1 MNNNITPTKNDYY
14 NVPSSPVF
22 NQTKS
27 VEDSASNKIQSE
39 ISTHEKNA
47 TNISNEI
54 SCDKLEQTHDNKQK
68 KYMLYSE
75 KSKKNNSRDKISIK
89 KNILSYAKC
98 LESLNKTERQ
108 SRMKAKQLLSQGLQT
123 FSAIENIEQ
132 TSQSKEL
139 TLSSSLTD
147 SELITANDLLQD
159 FETKAIDFSQWT
171 GNTEF
176 MHTSPKSCIFQEQTN
191 NEKNNISKK
200 NCAELNLGIL
210 ENEADL
216 ADFNGFELQE
226 KLSDFALKKHIF
238 TLLPYTK
245 TRNCF
250 SENSGIKN
258 KSTLLINPSKNE
270 QINQLEPDECIDK
283 FTGLDKIEND
293 TANLL
298 SLKIFNNICLK
309 RKISKESDQI
319 TNSASLENH
328 KSSEHGN
335 ITESDAD
342 NISVNSNKLFEF
354 KESLAD
360 GSDIGLGI
368 NNSGFVGFQSA
379 SGKHIKIS
387 KKALTKSKKLFED
400 NDSSD
405 NIIPIS
411 SEQVCLSNEQSSG
424 YLQSANDKNISDPE
438 DFSKNSSN
446 EGKKKY
452 IPENNEIPANSNE
465 FRIQS
470 VNMMAK
476 FGKTIPI
483 SQNALEKSRK
493 LFEDDEISAKDENST
508 KDRDKICPFVGFHT
522 GSGKQIPISQNA
534 LTKCR
539 KLFEDNEV
547 ADKEYE
553 NCTKE
558 ANRDKISSFVGF
570 QSGSGKQIPISQNA
584 LAKSRKLFEDSE
596 ISDKEYEN
604 FTKEANGD
612 KLLVLFQ
619 SDSGQKI
626 QISQNALE
634 KSRKLFPDNDISD
647 KGENY
652 TKEVNKDKISHF
664 VGFQSGSGKQIPIS
678 QSALEKS
685 KTLFQDNEISDEEY
699 ANCTK
704 EVDRDKICTFIGFQ
718 SGSGKTIP
726 ISQNAL
732 KKSRMHLQDK
742 EFSDKDKNCTKG
754 EDRAKNCPF
763 IGFQS
768 ASGKK
773 IQISQNALEKSRKL
787 FLDDELSDEGENC
800 FQSSDEANWNKIS
813 PYVGF
818 QSGSGKKIPISQN
831 ALEKSRKLFQD
842 NEISDNE
849 YENCTKGPNRDN
861 NCPFIGFQSGSG
873 KKIQISQNALEKSR
887 KLFQDDDLLDK
898 CENYTKE
905 VNKDK
910 IVTFVG
916 FQSGS
921 GKQIPISQSA
931 LEKSERLFQDN
942 EISDKEYETCTKE
955 VDGVKI
961 STFMGFQSGSGKQ
974 ISISQSALE
983 KSRKLF
989 QDDEFSDK
997 GESCTKE
1004 VDRRKISTFMGFQ
1017 SGSGKKIQISQN
1029 ALEKS
1034 RKLFQDNELSDKCE
1048 NYTKEINMDKIYPF
1062 VGFQSGS
1069 GKQIPISQSALE
1081 KSKRLLQ
1088 DNEIQIK
1095 NMKIVLKN
1103 GKTIPISQSALE
1115 KSKKLFEDN
1124 EILDKDL
1131 ENSTKEVDR
1140 GKNSSIKGFQSG
1152 SGKQI
1157 PISQSALEKSRI
1169 FQDDEFSDKGE
1180 SCTKEVDREKISS
1193 FKGFQSGS
1201 GKQIPISENALEK
1214 SRKLF
1219 QDDEISDE
1227 GENYTKELNRDK
1239 IGTFVGFQSGND
1251 DSQKY
1256 LEKTSILLDGYEI
1269 SAKDS
1274 KSYPEDA
1281 DVNLNLGLKT
1291 NRKLFETDISTSK
1304 KYYFIR
1310 KNKARDITDKEH
1322 IESKVIWK
1330 FNNISSSSNNEFHDG
1345 KIQQDT
1351 DLYYKQPLSPILMK
1365 KPISV
1370 NKAPKSDDNVSIS
1383 QEIKESTSALM
1394 ADEMSF
1400 IDDSIFKGSI
1410 VTSPSSFLNDVSN
1423 TLQPVLIN
1431 ADATQNEL
1439 QIQQCTTFNK
1449 NLGAR
1454 DLFKKKPE
1462 DKTKERNLNNQIN
1475 KSTEALQ
1482 SKFKIPLK
1490 PGLNKVV
1497 DNSLKRRAVDMDLD
1511 YSVPFAKK
1519 NKEVEFENNS
1529 IDIEMILFN
1538 TQIISKIDERI
1549 VSEDVCTMR
1558 NMSYEK
1564 QKMRIKHIKR
1574 RKIDCKPLRGSSL
1587 TNKIGSTDRVSC
1599 YDRDTLLYKF
1609 HLKKNIIDVS
1619 IQNIDN
1625 FIFSAWDY
1633 YSNATCKTNTSGIE
1647 CGDGAIL
1654 ILDENS
1660 NITQERIVTSFL
1672 TSPGVDSNII
1682 NDTWVKNHIKWIILK
1697 LASMERSFPNLFAN
1711 KACTP
1716 HNLMLQLKYRYDR
1729 EVDEA
1734 EKSCLKKILQT
1745 DDTPSKPMVLYCADI
1760 YKLDSKLN
1768 DTINDKQV
1776 FYELELS
1783 DGWYSVRTK
1792 IDLLMS
1798 KMISDGKFQI
1808 GDKIYTV
1815 GSVLL
1820 NCLQGCDPLEVPE
1833 DVRLQIFS
1841 NSSTRA
1847 RWDMRLGFTGLPP
1860 MLPCLGT
1867 IHYLGGVIHS
1877 TEFVIV
1883 RRYPMMYL
1891 VKHNGKT
1898 TMHSEK
1904 LELKLAQEYERKKS
1918 EEMEKIYSQ
1927 VRKSYEQEL
1936 LEQARNK
1943 FVVNETD
1950 INKIRCAEE
1959 LCELMRLSHDP
1970 SALQNELTDSQ
1981 KNLMLEH
1988 YDKKRNDITN
1998 EIFNR
2003 VQDITNKENTSKRSS
2018 SQLLKIRVVPLCK
2031 NSIPTHNKSVIISIW
2046 RPNALT
2052 CDVLNE
2058 NQFIRAHNCTAESIR
2073 NGDLQISAGR
2083 QASFKII
2090 SNKRRIG
2097 FKTYPFRT
2105 FTSITDMY
2113 KNNFNPVFNEIDTV
2127 GVVFYISTFRNASSF
2142 QSVFIA
2148 DLNKKI
2154 IEISFWGG
2162 IQHHGYE
2169 KLIAVKTILACSNL
2183 QWRNKNSGRQILYL
2197 YVTDLTTFSANP
2209 QQLHLQKVFN
2219 SFELSLKNTM
2229 EQFVNECKQSL
2240 WASKM
2245 SPNTSTNF
2253 TPERKYSPSINMEVE
2268 SKRTPPVQ
2276 KRLDM
2281 LSTLPEPPKLSPVSF
2296 KTPTKRF
2303 TKPFKPPKP
2312 ILDKMNNNTNIE
2324 SGSPPLSLE

>member
-1 MNNNITPTKNDYY
+1 
-14 NVPSSPVF
+14 
-22 NQTKS
+22 
-27 VEDSASNKIQSE
+27 
-39 ISTHEKNA
+39 
-47 TNISNEI
+47 
-54 SCDKLEQTHDNKQK
+54 
-68 KYMLYSE
+68 MLLLRT
-75 KSKKNNSRDKISIK
+75 SRSF
-89 KNILSYAKC
+89 
-98 LESLNKTERQ
+98 R
-108 SRMKAKQLLSQGLQT
+108 
-123 FSAIENIEQ
+123 
-132 TSQSKEL
+132 
-139 TLSSSLTD
+139 
-147 SELITANDLLQD
+147 
-159 FETKAIDFSQWT
+159 
-171 GNTEF
+171 
-176 MHTSPKSCIFQEQTN
+176 
-191 NEKNNISKK
+191 
-200 NCAELNLGIL
+200 
-210 ENEADL
+210 
-216 ADFNGFELQE
+216 
-226 KLSDFALKKHIF
+226 
-238 TLLPYTK
+238 
-245 TRNCF
+245 
-250 SENSGIKN
+250 SG
-258 KSTLLINPSKNE
+258 S
-270 QINQLEPDECIDK
+270 
-283 FTGLDKIEND
+283 
-293 TANLL
+293 
-298 SLKIFNNICLK
+298 
-309 RKISKESDQI
+309 
-319 TNSASLENH
+319 
-328 KSSEHGN
+328 
-335 ITESDAD
+335 
-342 NISVNSNKLFEF
+342 
-354 KESLAD
+354 
-360 GSDIGLGI
+360 
-368 NNSGFVGFQSA
+368 
-379 SGKHIKIS
+379 
-387 KKALTKSKKLFED
+387 
-400 NDSSD
+400 
-405 NIIPIS
+405 
-411 SEQVCLSNEQSSG
+411 
-424 YLQSANDKNISDPE
+424 
-438 DFSKNSSN
+438 
-446 EGKKKY
+446 
-452 IPENNEIPANSNE
+452 
-465 FRIQS
+465 
-470 VNMMAK
+470 
-476 FGKTIPI
+476 GKTIPI

-584 LAKSRKLFEDSE
+584 LAKSRKLFGDSE

-604 FTKEANGD
+604 FTKEANRD
-612 KLLVLFQ
+612 KISPFVGFQ
-619 SDSGQKI
+619 SDSGKKI

-634 KSRKLFPDNDISD
+634 KSRKLFLDNDLSD
-647 KGENY
+647 KRENY

-742 EFSDKDKNCTKG
+742 EFSDKDENCTKG

-800 FQSSDEANWNKIS
+800 FQSSD
-813 PYVGF
+813 
-818 QSGSGKKIPISQN
+818 GKQIPISQN
-831 ALEKSRKLFQD
+831 ALTNSRKLFED
-842 NEISDNE
+842 RTTIVLL
-849 YENCTKGPNRDN
+849 C
-861 NCPFIGFQSGSG
+861 FQSGSG

-910 IVTFVG
+910 IVTFV
-916 FQSGS
+916 
-921 GKQIPISQSA
+921 
-931 LEKSERLFQDN
+931 
-942 EISDKEYETCTKE
+942 
-955 VDGVKI
+955 
-961 STFMGFQSGSGKQ
+961 GFQSGSGKQ

-1048 NYTKEINMDKIYPF
+1048 NYTKEVNRDKIYPF

-1088 DNEIQIK
+1088 DNEISYKEYENCIK
-1095 NMKIVLKN
+1095 KVDRDKISTFMGFQSGS

-1140 GKNSSIKGFQSG
+1140 GKTSSIKGFQSG

-1157 PISQSALEKSRI
+1157 PISQSALEKSRKL

-1180 SCTKEVDREKISS
+1180 SCTKEVDREKILVLLKVFSLVVVNRYQ
-1193 FKGFQSGS
+1193 FQ
-1201 GKQIPISENALEK
+1201 
-1214 SRKLF
+1214 
-1219 QDDEISDE
+1219 
-1227 GENYTKELNRDK
+1227 K
-1239 IGTFVGFQSGND
+1239 I
-1251 DSQKY
+1251 
-1256 LEKTSILLDGYEI
+1256 IHLDGYEI

-1281 DVNLNLGLKT
+1281 DVNLNRGLKT

-1304 KYYFIR
+1304 KCKNSSIESSEKFHNCRNSKRKFSRIDDDKVLESNEYKESNIQTILLE

-1351 DLYYKQPLSPILMK
+1351 DLYDKQPLSPILMK

-1370 NKAPKSDDNVSIS
+1370 NKAPKSDGKFFDKIIKKTNNDISTYNIDNVSIS

-1439 QIQQCTTFNK
+1439 QIQQ
-1449 NLGAR
+1449 
-1454 DLFKKKPE
+1454 
-1462 DKTKERNLNNQIN
+1462 
-1475 KSTEALQ
+1475 
-1482 SKFKIPLK
+1482 
-1490 PGLNKVV
+1490 
-1497 DNSLKRRAVDMDLD
+1497 
-1511 YSVPFAKK
+1511 Y
-1519 NKEVEFENNS
+1519 
-1529 IDIEMILFN
+1529 
-1538 TQIISKIDERI
+1538 ERI

-1587 TNKIGSTDRVSC
+1587 TNKIGSTDRVSWFKHTDGAVPQS

-1619 IQNIDN
+1619 IQNIDD

-1633 YSNATCKTNTSGIE
+1633 YRMRRWS
-1647 CGDGAIL
+1647 IL

-1768 DTINDKQV
+1768 DTINDKQIS
-1776 FYELELS
+1776 YELELS

-1792 IDLLMS
+1792 IDLLMN
-1798 KMISDGKFQI
+1798 KMISDGKFKI

-1867 IHYLGGVIHS
+1867 IHYLGGVIHL

-2031 NSIPTHNKSVIISIW
+2031 NSISTHNKSVIISIW

-2090 SNKRRIG
+2090 SNKRHIG